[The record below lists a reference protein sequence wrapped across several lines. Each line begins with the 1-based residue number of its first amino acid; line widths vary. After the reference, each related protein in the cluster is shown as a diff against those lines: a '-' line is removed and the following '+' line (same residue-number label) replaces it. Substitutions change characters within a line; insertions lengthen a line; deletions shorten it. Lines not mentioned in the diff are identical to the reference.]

1 VLVDNALHA
10 LALDEKR
17 KSFLPTLWQQDA
29 AAKANGQ
36 VLKQVWFAGVH
47 TNVGGGYEEHGL
59 SDITLAWM
67 ASEVDPLLAIDFDY
81 LKSRRDL
88 RNNWSLGK
96 LYNSAEGKK
105 WKALG
110 IVTRTPFAAG
120 NAGTTNESIHPS
132 VAERI
137 KGAGGAVPGA
147 YAGEAL
153 KGIDLARNLAE
164 LSAQE
169 TALRWSEQ
177 DVRPAP
183 PRQPISEPSLAAK
196 IVDFFG
202 GG

>member
-1 VLVDNALHA
+1 
-10 LALDEKR
+10 
-17 KSFLPTLWQQDA
+17 
-29 AAKANGQ
+29 
-36 VLKQVWFAGVH
+36 
-47 TNVGGGYEEHGL
+47 
-59 SDITLAWM
+59 
-67 ASEVDPLLAIDFDY
+67 LLAIDFDY